1 MLFFPQKLL
10 SDYLEPQTQPIFSL
24 WFLCPRIRY
33 IGNTH
38 PVLIFL
44 AKIVFI
50 ATEIIYEY
58 EASIFSEWKQQKNC
72 MDTFASCFV

>member
-58 EASIFSEWKQQKNC
+58 EASIF
-72 MDTFASCFV
+72 F